1 MKDDIQDRDKE
12 VRRQLERETDRL
24 SGHDEFFSPKL
35 GVKFRSC
42 LTAQAVRQRR
52 ELQITHHLIKES
64 SKKAI
69 CSEKD
74 IFQEV
79 EEDAAK
85 TCLLVPLLP
94 VSAYPGH
101 RDEPLGTAQEAT

>member
-12 VRRQLERETDRL
+12 VGRQLERETDRL
-24 SGHDEFFSPKL
+24 RGYDEFFSLKL
-35 GVKFRSC
+35 GVKFSSC
-42 LTAQAVRQRR
+42 LTAQAVRQCR
-52 ELQITHHLIKES
+52 ELYITHHLIKES
-64 SKKAI
+64 IKKAF

-85 TCLLVPLLP
+85 TCLLVPFLP
-94 VSAYPGH
+94 VSAHPGH
-101 RDEPLGTAQEAT
+101 RDEPLGTA